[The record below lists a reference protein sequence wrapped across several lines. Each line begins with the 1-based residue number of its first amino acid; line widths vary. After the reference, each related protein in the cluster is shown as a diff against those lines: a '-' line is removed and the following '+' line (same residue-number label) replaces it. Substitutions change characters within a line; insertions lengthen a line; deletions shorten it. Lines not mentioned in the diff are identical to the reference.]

1 MAEGLVYGP
10 DEGWLMEGS
19 SGGLLRLG
27 GIPLGSS
34 ELWMPPP
41 LRVIVSAHG
50 EPIPELFRAGLENG
64 VHRRVSVA
72 PFHFCCSI
80 LLLITSS
87 AEAAISLKRAVLH
100 P

>member
-34 ELWMPPP
+34 ELWMPLP

-50 EPIPELFRAGLENG
+50 RPIPELFWVGKR